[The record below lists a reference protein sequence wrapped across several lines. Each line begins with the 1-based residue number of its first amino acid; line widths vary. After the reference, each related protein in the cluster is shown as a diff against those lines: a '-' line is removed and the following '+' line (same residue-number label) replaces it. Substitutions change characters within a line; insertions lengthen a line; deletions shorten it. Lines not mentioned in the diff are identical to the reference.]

1 MKEKSRAYRRLGFS
15 YLLEERNLRNTA
27 FKSPAKLV
35 LTILNSERD
44 LSTIPNWDEPVLPL
58 GSLV

>member
-1 MKEKSRAYRRLGFS
+1 LGFS